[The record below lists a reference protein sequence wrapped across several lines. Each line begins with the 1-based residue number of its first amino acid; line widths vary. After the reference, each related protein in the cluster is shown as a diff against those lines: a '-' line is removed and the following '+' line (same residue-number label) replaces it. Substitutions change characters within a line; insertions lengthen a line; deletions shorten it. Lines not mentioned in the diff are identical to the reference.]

1 MFNYQQELVGYKSK
15 RNEYVKYD
23 IPKLVSEVSSG
34 HAEIAVLWGA
44 SAARYVKESSV
55 PLKMTLIPDDNKRA
69 DGEKVGHHYSSSM
82 AVRKGDK
89 ALLAQL
95 NQVIE
100 QQQDAI
106 NDILEAEGIPLVSE

>member
-1 MFNYQQELVGYKSK
+1 
-15 RNEYVKYD
+15 
-23 IPKLVSEVSSG
+23 
-34 HAEIAVLWGA
+34 
-44 SAARYVKESSV
+44 
-55 PLKMTLIPDDNKRA
+55 
-69 DGEKVGHHYSSSM
+69 M